1 MSPAGD
7 GPEPVSSRD
16 YICTYM
22 CWYELSR
29 TGFCVECFVISD
41 KAKSCLSLT
50 ISVNAVNPYKN
61 TRYWGI
67 FYEHFCGN
75 ADDIVTLNVL

>member
-1 MSPAGD
+1 M
-7 GPEPVSSRD
+7 
-16 YICTYM
+16 
-22 CWYELSR
+22 
-29 TGFCVECFVISD
+29 ECFMISH

>member
-1 MSPAGD
+1 M
-7 GPEPVSSRD
+7 
-16 YICTYM
+16 
-22 CWYELSR
+22 
-29 TGFCVECFVISD
+29 ECFVISH

-50 ISVNAVNPYKN
+50 ILVITINPYKN
-61 TRYWGI
+61 IRYWGI